1 MEMINRIWL
10 GMMFIGLVFGLC
22 NGQGAALSEA
32 VIDGSTQAVNL
43 SIAMVGGMMFWMGL
57 MEIVEKSNLTQ
68 ILARGL
74 GRILRPLFRE
84 VQHDEK
90 AMSQI
95 SLNIAANMLGLGNA
109 ATPFG
114 LCAMQT
120 LQAHN
125 PHPKTATC
133 AQIML
138 ICIDCSAVQFLPTS
152 IMTLLAAAGSAAPT
166 ALVLPILAA
175 TSATT
180 LTAVVACLMA
190 HRNK

>member
-1 MEMINRIWL
+1 MLNRIWL
-10 GMMFIGLVFGLC
+10 SMMFIGLAFGLC
-22 NGQGAALSEA
+22 TGQGAALSQA
-32 VIDGSTQAVNL
+32 VIDGSAQAVNL
-43 SIAMVGGMMFWMGL
+43 SIAMVGGLMFWMGL
-57 MEIVEKSNLTQ
+57 MEIMEKSNLTQ
-68 ILARGL
+68 ILAHGL
-74 GRILRPLFRE
+74 GRILRPLFSE

-125 PHPKTATC
+125 PHPKTATR

-138 ICIDCSAVQFLPTS
+138 ICIDCSAVQLLPTS
-152 IMTLLAAAGSAAPT
+152 IMTLLAAAGSTAPT
-166 ALVLPILAA
+166 ALVLPILLA

-180 LTAVVACLMA
+180 LAAIIACLFA
-190 HRNK
+190 QRRR